1 MRGVVAS
8 VSGRDLTV
16 RLQGSVTPAPARL
29 PLYPTITVA
38 VGAMVL
44 LTRDEGQLV
53 VIARTA

>member
-1 MRGVVAS
+1 MAS